1 MQVGSRAGL
10 PRKPRPIYSYF
21 GLLILNHLFPLLISY
36 LLHLSDHFS
45 QYKKQRSGRDSNW
58 KDTTFNWKQEHRINC
73 VYTQLLTFKE
83 VGWQFSL
90 HVIVCTAVCTTR
102 NRICCNP
109 FIDPVGLSDVK
120 TAGQQYN
127 QKMLWGVLLIFSL
140 ALVKARK
147 LNGNWVLL
155 YNGIAAMVWWWNYH
169 GTRGRWWFS

>member
-1 MQVGSRAGL
+1 MWHTFSFFGTLVQVGSRAGL
-10 PRKPRPIYSYF
+10 PRKPRPISLF
-21 GLLILNHLFPLLISY
+21 RGLLILNHLFPLLISY

-90 HVIVCTAVCTTR
+90 HVIVCTALCTTR
-102 NRICCNP
+102 NRICCSP

-120 TAGQQYN
+120 TAGQEYN
-127 QKMLWGVLLIFSL
+127 PKMFWGFCLYFLWL
-140 ALVKARK
+140 
-147 LNGNWVLL
+147 W
-155 YNGIAAMVWWWNYH
+155 
-169 GTRGRWWFS
+169 